1 MLRKDQ
7 FTICDLSPRPEI
19 KYVSSQH
26 DGIDF
31 TLRCSILTLAE
42 KSVTE
47 ILLQLKRLFVVFA
60 FLDSFLGLF
69 LVFPRPL
76 LWIVL
81 TVVDCENFYNGPVA
95 L

>member
-1 MLRKDQ
+1 MENIQLEVHFMLRKDQ

-42 KSVTE
+42 K

-60 FLDSFLGLF
+60 FLDSSLG
-69 LVFPRPL
+69 VF
-76 LWIVL
+76 
-81 TVVDCENFYNGPVA
+81 
-95 L
+95 

>member
-42 KSVTE
+42 KITE

-60 FLDSFLGLF
+60 FLYSSLGFVFSF
-69 LVFPRPL
+69 P
-76 LWIVL
+76 
-81 TVVDCENFYNGPVA
+81 
-95 L
+95 